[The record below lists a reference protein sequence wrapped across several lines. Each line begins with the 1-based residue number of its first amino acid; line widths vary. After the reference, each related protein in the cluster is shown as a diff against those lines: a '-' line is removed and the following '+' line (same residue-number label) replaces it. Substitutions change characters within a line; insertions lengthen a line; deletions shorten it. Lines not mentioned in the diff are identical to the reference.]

1 MYSWLRAD
9 ISAPPNYSS
18 FQVKCLP
25 PNFRQLRSQN
35 ITFDMFEKFTT
46 IAIFDDFMGFGWER
60 SNGRIP
66 NAKIHEKFLAMQKY
80 STFGD
85 CKTSRLINRNGSKF
99 SLTITLNRS
108 NWTTTAVRLDAHR
121 LSFYRTLINAFKNC
135 DWKKAQTFETL
146 TQLPQVIFL

>member
-1 MYSWLRAD
+1 MENLVVCRNICSPGSRAD

-35 ITFDMFEKFTT
+35 ITFDMFKKFTT

-80 STFGD
+80 STF
-85 CKTSRLINRNGSKF
+85 SF
-99 SLTITLNRS
+99 TITLNRS
-108 NWTTTAVRLDAHR
+108 NWTTTALRLDAHR
-121 LSFYRTLINAFKNC
+121 WSFYRNLINAFKNC
-135 DWKKAQTFETL
+135 DWKKAQTFETF